1 MRRRLAFA
9 TAAALLP
16 LLAAAGLADT
26 VLSQANRAGL
36 ALTITQ
42 DDTALVRDR
51 RTASLEKGAQTLVVE
66 GVARQA
72 REATAMLSAPGITV
86 TEQNF
91 DLAGLDAD
99 RLLAASLNREVTVIW
114 RDAGGTEREERAKI
128 VAAGPQPVFQVAGK
142 LVAGT
147 PVRILYDALPPDMR
161 TVPAFRANL
170 TADAAGKRDLELAY
184 LTGGLS
190 WQADYVA
197 ELSPTE
203 DKLALSAWAT
213 LSNASGTDYPQAKIQ
228 IMAGDL
234 NRVADQPEPW
244 RKEKMMMAAA
254 GPTAPAREALGGYH
268 LYTLPMPVSLKD
280 GERKQVAFMPPA
292 NVAAERALVLD
303 PLPPHAWRDRLAD
316 PPPQNPL
323 AVLRLKNSTGEP
335 LPAGIVRVFQR
346 AKDGGATF
354 LGEDQ
359 LTATPSGG
367 HARLSLGRAFDLTAR
382 RTQTDFVRVSAEV
395 TEAAWEVKLANAG
408 ERPAKVLVRE
418 SFGGD
423 WLVVDEN
430 AKHDKD
436 TAFTAAWSVTVPAK
450 GEAVL
455 KYRARVKG

>member
-26 VLSQANRAGL
+26 VLLPSERAGL

-42 DDTALVRDR
+42 EDTALVRDR
-51 RTASLEKGAQTLVVE
+51 RTASLEKGAQALVVE

-72 REATAMLSAPGITV
+72 RDATAMLSAPGVSV
-86 TEQNF
+86 TEQGF

-99 RLLAASLNREVTVIW
+99 RLLTASLNRDVTVVW
-114 RDAGGTEREERAKI
+114 RDASGAEREERAKI
-128 VAAGPQPVFQVAGK
+128 VATGPQPVFQVGGK

-147 PVRILYDALPPDMR
+147 PVRILYDALPPDIR
-161 TVPAFRANL
+161 TAPAFHASV
-170 TADAAGKRDLELAY
+170 TADTAGKREMELAY
-184 LTGGLS
+184 LTGGLN

-197 ELSPTE
+197 ELSATD

-213 LSNASGTDYPQAKIQ
+213 LTNASGTDFPQAKIQ
-228 IMAGDL
+228 IMAGDI
-234 NRVADQPEPW
+234 NRVADQPRPM
-244 RKEKMMMAAA
+244 RAEKMLMAAA
-254 GPTAPAREALGGYH
+254 GPPVREALGGYH
-268 LYTLPMPVSLKD
+268 LYALAQPVSLKD
-280 GERKQVAFMPPA
+280 GERKQVALLPPA
-292 NVAAERALVLD
+292 TIAAERTLILD
-303 PLPPHAWRDRLAD
+303 PLPPHAWRDRQPD
-316 PPPQNPL
+316 QPPQNPM

-346 AKDGGATF
+346 TKDGGATF

-359 LTATPSGG
+359 LSPTPAGN
-367 HARLSLGRAFDLTAR
+367 HARLSLGRAFDVTAR
-382 RTQTDFVRVSAEV
+382 RTQTDFTRVSAEV

-423 WLVVDEN
+423 WLVVEES
-430 AKHDKD
+430 AKHNKEN
-436 TAFTAAWSVTVPAK
+436 AFTAAWTVTVPAK